1 MDNQFDKWNEIK
13 KDTQKA
19 KRKLGIKS
27 REIYWVKIG
36 QNIGDEEYG
45 KGKTFSRPVL
55 VVRQLT
61 SDLFIGIPLTSTIRN
76 DNYFYSFNFQTKK
89 GIVENSAMIL
99 QVRAFSKKRITSKLG
114 KMSVDDFN
122 KIKNKL
128 TDVIIPT

>member
-1 MDNQFDKWNEIK
+1 MDSEFDRWNEIK
-13 KDTQKA
+13 KDTQKT

-36 QNIGDEEYG
+36 QNVGDEEYG

-61 SDLFIGIPLTSTIRN
+61 GDLFIGIPLTSTIRN

-89 GIVENSAMIL
+89 GMVSNSAMIL
-99 QVRAFSKKRITSKLG
+99 QIRAFSKKRITSKLG

-122 KIKNKL
+122 KIKDKL
-128 TDVIIPT
+128 IDVIIPT